1 MEQELQAKV
10 LLVVQMLTIEVHIIQ
25 VVVAA
30 EPVQQVQMDRPEH

>member
-10 LLVVQMLTIEVHIIQ
+10 LLVVQMLTMEVHIIQ

-30 EPVQQVQMDRPEH
+30 EPELQVQMDRPEH